1 MQDQAF
7 VQEIARVLYD
17 KKAYDIVALDVSA
30 LTVITDYMVI
40 ASGRS
45 ANQVK
50 ALADEVDER
59 MAEHGIQ
66 LRRCEG
72 QSDGR
77 WIVMD
82 YGTVLVQLFHREER
96 EFYNLERLWSDG
108 SNKLELPFDQTDD
121 D

>member
-59 MAEHGIQ
+59 MAEAGLA

-72 QSDGR
+72 QSEGR
-77 WIVMD
+77 WIIMD
-82 YGTVLVQLFHREER
+82 YGPILVQLFHREER

-108 SNKLELPFDQTDD
+108 SNRMELPFEQNDD